1 MPSNPTDDGSLIF
14 FSLSSV
20 SVSVSISDLEIV
32 KRASE
37 RGLVLVLMY
46 GWLVME
52 TGERGRGDEG
62 GSDTDLSRRFVE
74 VREGGQGSSARQ
86 HSRLHDEEGIARRR
100 ECV

>member
-1 MPSNPTDDGSLIF
+1 M
-14 FSLSSV
+14 
-20 SVSVSISDLEIV
+20 
-32 KRASE
+32 
-37 RGLVLVLMY
+37 LVLMY

-62 GSDTDLSRRFVE
+62 GSSVEGGAGVDLPRRFVE

>member
-1 MPSNPTDDGSLIF
+1 M
-14 FSLSSV
+14 
-20 SVSVSISDLEIV
+20 

-37 RGLVLVLMY
+37 QGSVLVLMY

-52 TGERGRGDEG
+52 TGEQGRGDEG
-62 GSDTDLSRRFVE
+62 GSDAEGGVGADLPRRFME